1 MGEDLLAVIGWWHV
15 LLECRN
21 LRWVPGHLQ
30 WMFLL
35 FCLPDITCRMQQ
47 SSHVCRM
54 QQSSHVCRMQQS
66 SHVCRMQQSSH
77 VGQSLCFEHK
87 TAASLLFVLFKNVS
101 CHLWTSSEPR
111 PRAVESLLAC
121 QNTLEMSHTR
131 VSLMLVRVSD
141 AKQVTQASDKCIH
154 WFD

>member
-54 QQSSHVCRMQQS
+54 QQSSHV
-66 SHVCRMQQSSH
+66 
-77 VGQSLCFEHK
+77 GQSLCFEHK

-101 CHLWTSSEPR
+101 CHL
-111 PRAVESLLAC
+111 
-121 QNTLEMSHTR
+121 
-131 VSLMLVRVSD
+131 
-141 AKQVTQASDKCIH
+141 
-154 WFD
+154 